1 MKYKIFANAIGIESN
16 MTNGTFYY
24 PKTYMVLEG
33 GGDNIADSVF
43 KLPAPYPFKNLSS
56 QDLVCEITVNV
67 KRIKKK

>member
-1 MKYKIFANAIGIESN
+1 MKYKLYANAIGIESN
-16 MTNGTFYY
+16 MTNGKFYY

-43 KLPAPYPFKNLSS
+43 KLPAPYPFTALGGHG
-56 QDLVCEITVNV
+56 LVCEITVNV